1 MLAFISLN
9 IGMGIISLPS
19 IRDYWSR
26 EPLLAHPWFGT
37 VLSRNRFQQ
46 ILRYFHMVDNSTA
59 PDNTSPGY
67 DKLWK
72 IRPLIDHINQ
82 VSQANF
88 TLGKNVSVD
97 ESMIGTKARISF
109 LQYLPKKPTK
119 WRVKVWVLS
128 DYYQLYLQFQ
138 NLHW

>member
-1 MLAFISLN
+1 MPIHGLA
-9 IGMGIISLPS
+9 
-19 IRDYWSR
+19 
-26 EPLLAHPWFGT
+26 

-119 WRVKVWVLS
+119 
-128 DYYQLYLQFQ
+128 
-138 NLHW
+138 